1 MAKRYLTIDT
11 FNGGLVTNSDPANLG
26 GVASKVLKNF
36 RIDKHGTLVS
46 RKRRDHIKSIDRG
59 IVYIHN
65 FIDVTNNDNNCL
77 LNFHNVF
84 SVLVFSFFRYMSS
97 GFICGT
103 KSWIV

>member
-46 RKRRDHIKSIDRG
+46 RKRRDHIKSIDDATHINNSPITPLPWSLKQAIRG
-59 IVYIHN
+59 YIH
-65 FIDVTNNDNNCL
+65 
-77 LNFHNVF
+77 
-84 SVLVFSFFRYMSS
+84 R
-97 GFICGT
+97 
-103 KSWIV
+103 